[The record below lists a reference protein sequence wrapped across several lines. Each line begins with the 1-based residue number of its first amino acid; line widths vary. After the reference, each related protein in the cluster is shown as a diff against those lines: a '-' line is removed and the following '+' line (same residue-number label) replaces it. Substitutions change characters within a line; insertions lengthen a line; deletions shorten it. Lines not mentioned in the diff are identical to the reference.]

1 MTFIAHGRLRRGRSP
16 LWSRSRRRAAI
27 ILGLAAVLVVPAL
40 VAAHPLGNFTIN
52 HYAGIRVEPDRILLD
67 VVIDQA
73 EIPAFQARLAFDLDG
88 DGELSDGETHAGRLI
103 ACRDLAASLD
113 LRVDDTPL
121 PLELTEAGL
130 SFPPGAG
137 GLSTMRSVCGFEAR
151 LTEPLRDG
159 SVLAFADRSFSERV
173 GWREI
178 VVTGSGVAL
187 DSIGGTLRTESPSAR
202 LTSYPEDLLTQALAD
217 TRVDLRVTLGG
228 KAVTVLDIPDAD
240 PVAGEGGGEPGPE
253 PAAGPVDGGETGG
266 VAEAATAAV
275 PGGVGAADLP
285 SIFRTAD
292 LTPFVLLASILTAAA
307 LGAGHALTPGHGKT
321 LMAAY
326 LVGTRGTPVHAAG
339 LGFSVA
345 LSHTL
350 GILALAGL
358 VVGAQGLLPP
368 DVVVR
373 TAPVVAAISIAAIG
387 SWMLIGEARRRWGA
401 RVRDDVHH
409 HEHEATSH
417 GGHDHDGRSAHAAG
431 HDHDHDHVHEHVHEQ
446 FHGEASPSRPGE
458 HGHGGRTHSH
468 LPATGS
474 TISWRSLF
482 VLGLAGGLI
491 PSASALLILLG
502 SIAAG
507 RPAFGFVLVVSF
519 GLGMAAVM
527 SGIGLAIVLARGR
540 LEHIDTSS
548 LLGRATAQL
557 PLLASCL
564 VLGFGVYL
572 TIQAVSSSGAL

>member
-1 MTFIAHGRLRRGRSP
+1 MR
-16 LWSRSRRRAAI
+16 
-27 ILGLAAVLVVPAL
+27 LAAAFALVATLVAPGL

-88 DGELSDGETHAGRLI
+88 DGELSPSESAAGRLG
-103 ACRDLAASLD
+103 ACTELSGSLD
-113 LRVDDTPL
+113 LRVADTPL
-121 PLELTEAGL
+121 ALALTHAGL

-137 GLSTMRSVCGFEAR
+137 GLSTMRSVCGFEAA
-151 LTEPLRDG
+151 LAGPLDAG
-159 SVLAFADRSFSERV
+159 IAVSFADRSFDERL

-178 VVTGSGVAL
+178 VVEGSGVML
-187 DSIGGTLRTESPSAR
+187 SGVDDLRTASVSDR
-202 LTSYPEDLLTQALAD
+202 LTNYPEDLLTVALTD
-217 TRVDLRVTLGG
+217 TEVEVIVRPGG
-228 KAVTVLDIPDAD
+228 PMLPAFDIPDAE
-240 PVAGEGGGEPGPE
+240 PVGVPAETGPT
-253 PAAGPVDGGETGG
+253 PAAVGG
-266 VAEAATAAV
+266 APAAVQGASAAV
-275 PGGVGAADLP
+275 PGGVDAADLP

-292 LTPFVLLASILTAAA
+292 LTPLVLLVSVLTAAA

-339 LGFSVA
+339 LGLSVA

-368 DVVVR
+368 EVVVR
-373 TAPVVAAISIAAIG
+373 TAPLVAAVSIVAIG
-387 SWMLIGEARRRWGA
+387 GWMLLVEARRRWA
-401 RVRDDVHH
+401 DRVLT
-409 HEHEATSH
+409 EHA
-417 GGHDHDGRSAHAAG
+417 GHHAAHDREHRHA
-431 HDHDHDHVHEHVHEQ
+431 HDHDHDHDAH
-446 FHGEASPSRPGE
+446 PSGE
-458 HGHGGRTHSH
+458 HAHGGIRHRH
-468 LPATGS
+468 VPATGS

-502 SIAAG
+502 SIAAA
-507 RPAFGFVLVVSF
+507 RPAFGFVLVVAF

-527 SGIGLAIVLARGR
+527 SGIGLALVVARGKLDR
-540 LEHIDTSS
+540 VDTMSW
-548 LLGRATAQL
+548 LGRVTTHL

-572 TIQAVSSSGAL
+572 TIQAVTANTVL